1 MRKAQ
6 LPSRPARD
14 PEAGLGLIEI
24 VVSMFLIGL
33 LAIAFLPL
41 VIRGLT
47 LTSSNT
53 TLASATQLVNA
64 RIDLAR
70 AQVAASGQCSGLASL
85 AAQPIPAV
93 VDERGVSMQAA
104 MTVSC
109 PTVFPGTAT
118 VNVTVTADGTVVSRA
133 QTLIFVSAS

>member
-1 MRKAQ
+1 MSTNTQ
-6 LPSRPARD
+6 PVQNDS
-14 PEAGLGLIEI
+14 EAGLGLIEI

-47 LTSSNT
+47 LTTSNT

-70 AQVAASGQCSGLASL
+70 AQVAASGACSGLTTL

-93 VDERGVSMQAA
+93 VDERGVSMQAT

-118 VNVTVTADGTVVSRA
+118 VTISVSADGRVVSRA
-133 QTLIFVSAS
+133 QTLVFVSSS